1 MHQQQVIH
9 ICVCQSLE
17 SYRQCRYQEC
27 MPYLQGY
34 YADTF
39 KGEAVIATLDR
50 MTKWRDDTVAAL
62 LADDET
68 GAEAEAEYISSGE
81 GDEVAYSGE
90 SGDPMEVDEES
101 PDDESEELPW

>member
-1 MHQQQVIH
+1 
-9 ICVCQSLE
+9 
-17 SYRQCRYQEC
+17 
-27 MPYLQGY
+27 MPN
-34 YADTF
+34 
-39 KGEAVIATLDR
+39 
-50 MTKWRDDTVAAL
+50 
-62 LADDET
+62 DET